1 MRRIDRVTLRNDLL
15 QQIEV
20 LLCEEGQVAV
30 SEGNCITAA
39 PVDLYESSVLDRN
52 DDIVAAPG
60 FFPVYQDAAAQGR
73 ALRAEDFERFVAFF
87 QAQNRDIRATDDR
100 GRTLLDIVRGHGKS
114 EPFVAILEKA
124 GG

>member
-1 MRRIDRVTLRNDLL
+1 
-15 QQIEV
+15 
-20 LLCEEGQVAV
+20 
-30 SEGNCITAA
+30 
-39 PVDLYESSVLDRN
+39 
-52 DDIVAAPG
+52 
-60 FFPVYQDAAAQGR
+60 
-73 ALRAEDFERFVAFF
+73 VAFF